1 MMLLIIAVKRR
12 LLKCYPLLCIVFF
25 MIAVMGPSGS
35 AWGKTVLLW
44 EVDGEGI
51 YGLLPSNWQ
60 PMTAEELKAF
70 PREGGE
76 KLQES
81 GYVVAGF
88 QLKQGNDP
96 RQGPYVLVLAKP
108 GIHVPREQIHKTFD
122 WFQKNKE
129 LLTGIFQSHNAGVPI
144 NNTTIENIEYLPDR
158 ATILF
163 QSRVT
168 LADHVYISV
177 TGIVFLKNSYIS
189 IACSAPDRDFAD
201 FKEDFY
207 SLILSVAVPEQLR
220 HEIASPTSPPLVYY
234 RVSYWLVNNWQK
246 VLGATILLSLYGVM
260 FFRKEKK

>member
-1 MMLLIIAVKRR
+1 MHKHRHL
-12 LLKCYPLLCIVFF
+12 CCIVFF
-25 MIAVMGPSGS
+25 LMAFMGELNY
-35 AWGKTVLLW
+35 AEAKTVLLW

-60 PMTAEELKAF
+60 AMSAEELKAF

-81 GYVVAGF
+81 GNVVAGF
-88 QLKQGNDP
+88 QPKQGNDP
-96 RQGPYVLVLAKP
+96 GPGPYVLVLAKP

-129 LLTGIFQSHNAGVPI
+129 LLTGIFQSRNAGVPI
-144 NNTTIENIEYLPDR
+144 NNTAIENIEYLPER

-163 QSRVT
+163 QSRFT
-168 LADHVYISV
+168 LLDHAYISV

-189 IACSAPDRDFAD
+189 IACSAPDRDFPG

-207 SLILSVAVPEQLR
+207 SLIESVVVPEQLR

-234 RVSYWLVNNWQK
+234 SASYWLVNNWQK